1 MKFNPR
7 RILVPVDL
15 EPSSEALLRYAL
27 QFASHFGARVTVV
40 HADPTPGYTDYP
52 YFTTQ
57 QLEQR
62 WEEEL
67 SERAHTL
74 EELIAR
80 SGKTVGVDCEVLRGF
95 VIPVLL
101 DRIADGFDLVIMG
114 THGRRGLSRIVFGSV
129 AAQILRLADVPVLTI
144 RAGMTD
150 LHTRRVLCPVDLGLA
165 SAEALRVAAGIA
177 ERFDATL
184 IILHLVEPGELTEL
198 GADKAAE
205 QVLHYAKEQKI
216 ELIVLGSPRSAGEV
230 PSMDNA
236 AAEIVRKSECPVLTV
251 HPSWDTGPAE
261 SKSRAIAKNGR
272 SAGTDG
278 SLGVTATRIRT
289 EHVSASK
296 IGPEA

>member
-1 MKFNPR
+1 MKFHPR

-15 EPSSEALLRYAL
+15 EESSEVLLRYAL
-27 QFASHFGARVTVV
+27 QFASHFGAKITVV

-80 SGKTVGVDCEVLRGF
+80 SGNPVGVDWEVLRGF

-101 DRIADGFDLVIMG
+101 ERIADGFDLVILG

-144 RAGMTD
+144 RAGVTE
-150 LHTRRVLCPVDLGLA
+150 LVTRRVLCPVDLGLA
-165 SAEALRVAAGIA
+165 SAEALRIAAGIA

-184 IILHLVEPGELTEL
+184 IVLQLVEPGELTEV
-198 GADKAAE
+198 GAEKDRLQRWVSQHCGAATDLRVLVRGKEAAE

-230 PSMDNA
+230 PSMENA

-251 HPSWDTGPAE
+251 HPSWDTGIAE
-261 SKSRAIAKNGR
+261 ASRAIAKK
-272 SAGTDG
+272 A
-278 SLGVTATRIRT
+278 
-289 EHVSASK
+289 
-296 IGPEA
+296 